1 MGFIANLGMQ
11 AAGNAVDAGF
21 GMILGNYNDRRQLR
35 QQQALTAQQMAA
47 QKEMLDYAKE
57 KDFEMWQRTNYKA
70 QMAEMEKA
78 GLNPG
83 LIYGMKGGGG
93 VTTGGGAP
101 SVQGGTAPQ
110 GGGEIQ
116 ALMGMGMQRTKL
128 MMEAN
133 LNKAQVEN
141 IKADTAN
148 KNADTAKKSGVDTQ
162 EAQTRIQKL
171 LQETK
176 TEAERTTLTKV
187 QADIADLDK
196 TIKSS
201 TLQDTIK
208 QIEWTASK
216 TMRELQILDDQQYIS
231 HATRLTQVEAIRQDL
246 ANKVFEKVL
255 MESNVQKNDAE
266 IRKMAQDIIASVA
279 TVDQNERRLQLETK
293 IKELQAQFPGISQ
306 AMGRILNDAIES
318 IFKITNIERTKHY

>member
-1 MGFIANLGMQ
+1 MLKGYLHNSKSINAN
-11 AAGNAVDAGF
+11 
-21 GMILGNYNDRRQLR
+21 
-35 QQQALTAQQMAA
+35 
-47 QKEMLDYAKE
+47 
-57 KDFEMWQRTNYKA
+57 
-70 QMAEMEKA
+70 
-78 GLNPG
+78 
-83 LIYGMKGGGG
+83 
-93 VTTGGGAP
+93 
-101 SVQGGTAPQ
+101 
-110 GGGEIQ
+110 
-116 ALMGMGMQRTKL
+116 
-128 MMEAN
+128 
-133 LNKAQVEN
+133 
-141 IKADTAN
+141 TAN

-187 QADIADLDK
+187 QADIAELDK

-201 TLQDTIK
+201 TLEDTIK

-246 ANKVFEKVL
+246 ANKAFEKVL
-255 MESNVQKNDAE
+255 MEPNVQKNAAE
-266 IRKMAQDIIASVA
+266 IRRMAQDIIASVA